1 MFQISASLVKEL
13 REKSGAGMMDCK
25 KALIETSGNIEEAID
40 WLRKK
45 GLAAASKKA
54 GRIAAEGVVVVNSL
68 NLHEACMVEV
78 NSETDFVARNPDFQ
92 EFARRV
98 TNVCLANGHLCTEPL
113 SSHKDLALELTQ
125 MIATIGENIHLRR
138 EVCLQMNPGVI
149 ATYVHGAVA
158 PNMGRIG
165 VLVALSSTG
174 DSQKLLD
181 FGKKIAMHIAAASPL
196 SLSVDELDPTVL
208 EREKNILIDQA
219 KASNRPQDVVDKM
232 VEGRVR
238 KFYEEVVLLEQMF
251 IMDNKIKVS
260 QAVSNFANEL
270 GAPVSIASFVKFNL
284 GEGIDKEQKDF
295 AAEVNA
301 QLGL

>member
-1 MFQISASLVKEL
+1 MSQISASLVKEL

-25 KALIETSGNIEEAID
+25 KALIETAGNIEEAID

-68 NLHEACMVEV
+68 NPHQACMVEV

-98 TNVCLANGHLCTEPL
+98 TNVCLENGPLHAEPL
-113 SSHKDLALELTQ
+113 SAHKDLTLELTQ

-138 EVCLQMNPGVI
+138 EVCLHISPGVV

-158 PNMGRIG
+158 PHMGRIG

-174 DSQKLLD
+174 DSQKLLE
-181 FGKKIAMHIAAASPL
+181 FGKKIAMHIAAANPL
-196 SLSVDELDPTVL
+196 SLSITELDQAVL

-260 QAVSNFANEL
+260 QAVSNFSNEL
-270 GAPVSIASFVKFNL
+270 GTPVTINSFVKFNL
-284 GEGIDKEQKDF
+284 GEGIEKEEKNF